1 MPSEPGPSQA
11 RIEALERLGGVV
23 AVERVFGEPV
33 TRGDRTIIPM
43 AAVATAFGYGSGGS
57 SAAEGAD
64 GGGGGGRLAA
74 HHVGVI
80 ELNSDGVHIHPVV
93 DVTRLVTLLLLVGS
107 WNVFWIVRAIR
118 TWQRR

>member
-43 AAVATAFGYGSGGS
+43 AAVSTAFGYGGGS

-74 HHVGVI
+74 HPVGVI
-80 ELNSDGVHIHPVV
+80 ELNADGVHIHPVV
-93 DVTRLVTLLLLVGS
+93 DVTRLVTLLLLVGA
-107 WNVFWIVRAIR
+107 WNVFWIVRAI
-118 TWQRR
+118 QKRRRQV